1 MRIAKILIPILLILV
16 VSLFFL
22 KDCGSSEI
30 PNNSKYID
38 SLKSEIQTLEVQK
51 AFLLVKSKKSD
62 SVRVETIIKYRYLK
76 GRVDAIPCDSL
87 LPQIIIACDSIIV
100 KDSLHIANL
109 NNVIKNDSTIIFLQN
124 QLITSDSITK
134 LRLNE
139 RIVSLEKKVKRR
151 GNVIKVLT
159 ATNLTSLILIL
170 AK

>member
-1 MRIAKILIPILLILV
+1 MRITKILLPILLILV

-30 PNNSKYID
+30 PNNSNYID
-38 SLKSEIQTLEVQK
+38 SLKNEIQTLEVQK

-62 SVRVETIIKYRYLK
+62 SVRTETIVKYRYLK
-76 GRVDAIPCDSL
+76 GRVDTIPCDSL
-87 LPQIIIACDSIIV
+87 LPQIIVACDSIIV

-124 QLITSDSITK
+124 QIITSDSITK

-139 RIVSLEKKVKRR
+139 RVVSLEKKVKRR
-151 GNVIKVLT
+151 GNVIKVLSGTT
-159 ATNLTSLILIL
+159 AIGVIGWL
-170 AK
+170 K